1 MPDDGNHDINN
12 VLHLIAKYKHLNN
25 TFKARYLVFT
35 LYVQNIASSNIFLKI
50 HQDESLI
57 HLMIKDS
64 SIVII
69 TFN

>member
-1 MPDDGNHDINN
+1 MKYDGNHDTNS
-12 VLHLIAKYKHLNN
+12 VLHHIAKQKYLNN
-25 TFKARYLVFT
+25 TFKARYLIFT

-57 HLMIKDS
+57 HLMIKGS
-64 SIVII
+64 YIVII